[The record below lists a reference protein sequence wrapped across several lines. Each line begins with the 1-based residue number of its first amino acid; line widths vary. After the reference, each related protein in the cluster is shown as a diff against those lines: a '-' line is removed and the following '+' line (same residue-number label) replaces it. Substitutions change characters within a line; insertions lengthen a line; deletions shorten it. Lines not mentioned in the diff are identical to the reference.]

1 MGGLKS
7 GLRFSTVTDADELK
21 AEVRARV
28 EAGAF
33 VERLG
38 DRIGA
43 SMRASAVF
51 GQPVE
56 RGGIT
61 VIPVAKAT
69 WGFGGG
75 SGGEAGKEGT
85 GGGGG
90 GFVAPLGYIE
100 VRESGAKFKRIR
112 DPRLIAAVLVAAIG
126 VAGLAARAAGRR

>member
-1 MGGLKS
+1 MRRYRSNAHG
-7 GLRFSTVTDADELK
+7 TVTWANN
-21 AEVRARV
+21 AFAR
-28 EAGAF
+28 
-33 VERLG
+33 
-38 DRIGA
+38 RI
-43 SMRASAVF
+43 

-56 RGGIT
+56 RSGVT

-75 SGGEAGKEGT
+75 SGGEAGKEGA

-112 DPRLIAAVLVAAIG
+112 DPRLHELT
-126 VAGLAARAAGRR
+126 

>member
-1 MGGLKS
+1 MRS
-7 GLRFSTVTDADELK
+7 ADEVK
-21 AEVRARV
+21 AEVQTRV
-28 EAGAF
+28 EAGEF
-33 VERLG
+33 VERLA

-43 SMRASAVF
+43 SMKASAVF

-56 RGGIT
+56 RSGIT

-75 SGGEAGKEGT
+75 SGGEAGKEGA

-90 GFVAPLGYIE
+90 GFVLPLGYIE

-112 DPRLIAAVLVAAIG
+112 DPRLLAAAAAAAIG
-126 VAGLAARAAGRR
+126 VAGLAAGAARRL

>member
-1 MGGLKS
+1 MTS
-7 GLRFSTVTDADELK
+7 ADDLK

-28 EAGAF
+28 EAGEF
-33 VERLG
+33 VERLA

-43 SMRASAVF
+43 NMKASAVF

-56 RGGIT
+56 RSGIT

-75 SGGEAGKEGT
+75 SGGEAGKEGA

-100 VRESGAKFKRIR
+100 VRESGARFRRIR
-112 DPRLIAAVLVAAIG
+112 DPRLLAAAAAAAIG
-126 VAGLAARAAGRR
+126 VAGLAAGVARRR

>member
-1 MGGLKS
+1 
-7 GLRFSTVTDADELK
+7 VTDADELK
-21 AEVRARV
+21 AKVRARV
-28 EAGAF
+28 GAGGF
-33 VERLG
+33 VERLA

-43 SMRASAVF
+43 SMTASAVF

-56 RGGIT
+56 RSGIT

-75 SGGEAGKEGT
+75 SGGEDGKEGT

-90 GFVAPLGYIE
+90 GVVAPLGYIE

-126 VAGLAARAAGRR
+126 VAGLAAQAAGRR

>member
-1 MGGLKS
+1 MAG
-7 GLRFSTVTDADELK
+7 ADELSRQLQ
-21 AEVRARV
+21 EQV
-28 EAGAF
+28 EAGKF
-33 VERLG
+33 VERLA

-43 SMRASAVF
+43 SVQASAVF

-61 VIPVAKAT
+61 VIPVAKTT

-75 SGGEAGKEGT
+75 SGGEAGKEGA

-90 GFVAPLGYIE
+90 GFVSPLGYIE

-112 DPRLIAAVLVAAIG
+112 DPLPIALAVTAAIG
-126 VAGLAARAAGRR
+126 VAATVARAVGRS

>member
-1 MGGLKS
+1 M
-7 GLRFSTVTDADELK
+7 TDADELE
-21 AEVRARV
+21 AEVRAQV
-28 EAGAF
+28 KAGAF
-33 VERLG
+33 IERLA

-61 VIPVAKAT
+61 VIPVARAT

-75 SGGEAGKEGT
+75 SGGEAGKEGA

-100 VRESGAKFKRIR
+100 VRESGARFKRIR

-126 VAGLAARAAGRR
+126 VAGLAMQAAGRR